1 MHQGHPFRAGVR
13 SITESAP
20 PSSLRA
26 PVVGLRIGP
35 GDGAHRARAKLPE
48 LESLLESVAPDSVR
62 LLEIEPA
69 SQLDRVPRAVSRFSQ
84 LQYAHVAGRK
94 LRDYSA
100 LASQREVKSL
110 FVTGYREATLWPMP
124 QLALDSFRSIGDS
137 LTSCALSS
145 KKLWF
150 QRSKLQRFD
159 GGVVDELW
167 LEKCPSLDHDSIR
180 TLTGLRHLTL
190 MGQRLVSLDFL
201 AASPSIRMLDIF
213 ALPKSVDVDELV
225 RTTTIERVFLGTND
239 KVVERIGAANPR
251 LAITNGEACFIGG
264 KPARH
269 FGDFHPT
276 PSRQLLV

>member
-1 MHQGHPFRAGVR
+1 MHQGHPFRTGVR
-13 SITESAP
+13 AITESAP

-69 SQLDRVPRAVSRFSQ
+69 SQLDWVPRAISRFTQ

-100 LASQREVKSL
+100 LASLREVKSL
-110 FVTGYREATLWPMP
+110 FVTGYREPTLWPMP
-124 QLALDSFRSIGDS
+124 QLALESFRSIGDS

-150 QRSKLQRFD
+150 QRSKLQAFE

-180 TLTGLRHLTL
+180 TLTGLRHLVL
-190 MGQRLVSLDFL
+190 MGQSLVSLDFL
-201 AASPSIRMLDIF
+201 AASPGIRMLDIF
-213 ALPKSVDVDELV
+213 ALPKSADVDELV
-225 RTTTIERVFLGTND
+225 RTSTIERVFLGTND
-239 KVVERIGAANPR
+239 KVVERIGTANPR

-264 KPARH
+264 RPARH
-269 FGDFHPT
+269 FGDFHLTPT
-276 PSRQLLV
+276 PPILV